1 MLGVLPS
8 AEPRA
13 TAGCCNGHETPTH
26 RPRSGLCS
34 VPELHTELTGGAPS
48 STLSVTLSSSSMC
61 TLLYL
66 PFFPVDSS
74 RGPFLCSG
82 CCTAAVCVQRRML
95 ELGLNVNQLKVAL
108 RKHRVQITGCESP
121 DGKRR
126 ILSPWCTA
134 ESAVLQPCFLSQS
147 LLDNRQLFPLA
158 VQCPSI
164 LGYFSGWRW

>member
-1 MLGVLPS
+1 MVICSSLTLQ
-8 AEPRA
+8 
-13 TAGCCNGHETPTH
+13 
-26 RPRSGLCS
+26 GLCWWPCLQQNPLPLQAAAVATGHPLTLHVQACAVS
-34 VPELHTELTGGAPS
+34 LSCTQSSLGELHPAGSVA
-48 STLSVTLSSSSMC
+48 LSLSSMC

-74 RGPFLCSG
+74 HGPFLCPR
-82 CCTAAVCVQRRML
+82 CCTAAVCIQRRML
-95 ELGLNVNQLKVAL
+95 ELGLNVNHLKVSL

-147 LLDNRQLFPLA
+147 LLDKYQTDSF
-158 VQCPSI
+158 
-164 LGYFSGWRW
+164 FH